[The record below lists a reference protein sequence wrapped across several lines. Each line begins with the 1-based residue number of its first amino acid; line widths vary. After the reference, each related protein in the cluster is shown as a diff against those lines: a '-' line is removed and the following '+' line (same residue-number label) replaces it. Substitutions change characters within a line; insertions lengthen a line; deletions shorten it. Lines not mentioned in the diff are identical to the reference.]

1 MLVVTGATGALGSAT
16 VEALLQRVPAD
27 QIGVSVRDTAKV
39 ADLAARGV
47 RVRRGDFGDA
57 GSLAHAFEDAD
68 RVLVVSGTTLGPDG
82 VAMHAAAA
90 RAAADAGA
98 ERVFYTAHQNTRADS
113 PVAFSV
119 DHAATEV
126 ALAGLGTPW
135 TSLRNGFYAHTV
147 GWLIAGAAES
157 GELLLPED
165 GPISWT
171 AREDL
176 ALADAV
182 LLADGPVFD
191 GPTPALTASA
201 AVTFDDVARIVSD
214 VTGTT
219 VRRTVLADD
228 EWLARQLDHGVPAAA
243 AQMMLGMFQGSRAGE
258 FDEVDPLLAELLG
271 REPLPVRAAIET
283 ALAQPSS

>member
-1 MLVVTGATGALGSAT
+1 MIIVTGATGALGSAT
-16 VEALLQRVPAD
+16 VRALLDRMPAN
-27 QIGVSVRDTAKV
+27 QIGVSVRDTAKA
-39 ADLAARGV
+39 ADLAATGV
-47 RVRRGDFGDA
+47 RVRPGDFADPA
-57 GSLAHAFEDAD
+57 SLASAFEGAD
-68 RVLVVSGTTLGPDG
+68 RVLVVSGSTLGPDG

-98 ERVFYTAHQNTRADS
+98 ERVFYTAHQNTKADS

-119 DHAATEV
+119 DHAHTEA
-126 ALAGLGTPW
+126 ALAEIGTPW

-147 GWLIAGAAES
+147 GWLIAGATET

-182 LLADGPVFD
+182 LLTDGPTFD
-191 GPTPALTASA
+191 GPTPALTAVE
-201 AVTFDDVARIVSD
+201 AVTFEDVARTLSE

-219 VRRTVLADD
+219 VRRTVIADD
-228 EWLARQLDHGVPAAA
+228 EWLARQTAAGMPDAA
-243 AQMMLGMFQGSRAGE
+243 AQMMLGMFRGARAGE

-271 REPLPVRAAIET
+271 REPVSIRTIIERT
-283 ALAQPSS
+283 LA